1 MAGKS
6 FILAGCALVALLG
19 LALLSSP
26 SLALHCHPGGL
37 LLRATLGALQLRLQL
52 HLGGGL

>member
-6 FILAGCALVALLG
+6 FILAVGALAALLVF
-19 LALLSSP
+19 ALFPSP

-52 HLGGGL
+52 NLGGGL